1 MDARCVGRWNKR
13 GWLGAGL
20 ALVWMLALPGLAW
33 AQPGEACR
41 NLASLRL
48 GETTI
53 ESAVTVESGNFNPPH
68 MMAIYHRLPKFCR
81 VSGVTKP
88 SIRFEVWLP
97 MEKWTGRFEVVGN
110 GGMAGTISYS
120 AMATGLRRG
129 NAVASTDTGHASRP
143 SSSFD
148 ASWSLNRPELVDD
161 FGYRSLHLTTV
172 NGKQIVRAYYGKT
185 AEHSYY
191 TGCSKGGGQG
201 LMEAQRFPADFDG
214 IVAGDPAYNWTG
226 HYAGAH
232 LYYAQATLKDPES
245 YIQPAKVRLL
255 ADAVNRACDAKD
267 GFTDGVLDDPLACH
281 FDPEVLACRE
291 GEDPGR
297 CFTQKQI
304 KAIKEIWA
312 GFRDDKGKLISPGLV
327 PGGEAGQGGWS
338 SWVTGSAPY
347 QATHWKAADSFFR
360 YMVME
365 NPNYDS
371 MTFDYDRDKGELKK
385 LAPALDALDA
395 DLRPFARRGSK
406 LILYHGWSDP
416 DISPLN
422 TIRYYKKMEDV
433 TGDKTSGFA
442 RLFLVPGMQHC
453 GGGPG
458 PDTFD
463 ALSAMER
470 WVEKGAAPTQ
480 IVASHTTHG
489 IVDRTRPLC
498 PYPKM
503 AIYKGSGDAKD
514 AANFVCKVPQEVNAE

>member
-1 MDARCVGRWNKR
+1 
-13 GWLGAGL
+13 
-20 ALVWMLALPGLAW
+20 
-33 AQPGEACR
+33 
-41 NLASLRL
+41 
-48 GETTI
+48 
-53 ESAVTVESGNFNPPH
+53 
-68 MMAIYHRLPKFCR
+68 
-81 VSGVTKP
+81 
-88 SIRFEVWLP
+88 
-97 MEKWTGRFEVVGN
+97 
-110 GGMAGTISYS
+110 
-120 AMATGLRRG
+120 
-129 NAVASTDTGHASRP
+129 
-143 SSSFD
+143 
-148 ASWSLNRPELVDD
+148 
-161 FGYRSLHLTTV
+161 
-172 NGKQIVRAYYGKT
+172 
-185 AEHSYY
+185 
-191 TGCSKGGGQG
+191 
-201 LMEAQRFPADFDG
+201 
-214 IVAGDPAYNWTG
+214 
-226 HYAGAH
+226 
-232 LYYAQATLKDPES
+232 
-245 YIQPAKVRLL
+245 
-255 ADAVNRACDAKD
+255 
-267 GFTDGVLDDPLACH
+267 
-281 FDPEVLACRE
+281 
-291 GEDPGR
+291 
-297 CFTQKQI
+297 
-304 KAIKEIWA
+304 
-312 GFRDDKGKLISPGLV
+312 
-327 PGGEAGQGGWS
+327 
-338 SWVTGSAPY
+338 
-347 QATHWKAADSFFR
+347 
-360 YMVME
+360 ME